1 MPELTET
8 YFENK
13 GESIFSMEIFLNT
26 LAEQGRINIFDT
38 TGIKQE
44 RVSDSYP
51 STYII
56 IDTQTKIKYL
66 LGFRSHGGDFCDDGE
81 SQTIFEKTFLHRLP
95 KNFSMRKARFE
106 TDGSGYPYL
115 PGLHPDAR
123 LLITKDDDFVSMG
136 DHDGIKNSSRRTE
149 LMGEQDSLIDRVI
162 EFVTS

>member
-1 MPELTET
+1 MEENKMPELSET

-13 GESIFSMEIFLNT
+13 GESIFSMEIFLNI

-66 LGFRSHGGDFCDDGE
+66 LYYF
-81 SQTIFEKTFLHRLP
+81 
-95 KNFSMRKARFE
+95 
-106 TDGSGYPYL
+106 
-115 PGLHPDAR
+115 
-123 LLITKDDDFVSMG
+123 
-136 DHDGIKNSSRRTE
+136 
-149 LMGEQDSLIDRVI
+149 
-162 EFVTS
+162 